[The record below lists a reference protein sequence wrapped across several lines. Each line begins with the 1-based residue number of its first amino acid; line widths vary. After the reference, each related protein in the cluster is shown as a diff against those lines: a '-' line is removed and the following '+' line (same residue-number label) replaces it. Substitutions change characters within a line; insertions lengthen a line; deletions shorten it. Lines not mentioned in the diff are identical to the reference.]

1 MITPLEYAGHDG
13 LGLAAL
19 IRRGKV
25 SAAEVLDV
33 AIAQIEQH
41 NPTLNA
47 VNRKRYEQARSEAAR
62 VNTDAPFLSCPRT

>member
-19 IRRGKV
+19 IRRGEV
-25 SAAEVLDV
+25 SSAEVMDV

-41 NPTLNA
+41 NPTVNA
-47 VNRKRYEQARSEAAR
+47 VIRKR
-62 VNTDAPFLSCPRT
+62 

>member
-1 MITPLEYAGHDG
+1 MMTPLEYAGQDG

-19 IRRGKV
+19 IRRGEV

-33 AIAQIEQH
+33 AIARIERH

-47 VNRKRYEQARSEAAR
+47 VNRSAAR
-62 VNTDAPFLSCPRT
+62 IDRLAPAFPRRKAPVAHD